1 MAGKQKNEFVQLGGI
16 LCAITLV
23 VALALGAVNA
33 VTAGPIAEQNAQ
45 KIKDSLENVMPGA
58 ESEQIDV
65 PEGTTVT
72 TETKNATSVTILSA
86 YKMTKDGA
94 DAGYCVQVTPKGF
107 GGVLTMIVGINADG
121 TIAGAK
127 VTSHSET
134 PGLGAKSQADP
145 NWITQYAGQ
154 TADGQLQVTKDGGT
168 INAITGATITSR
180 AVTDGVNTAAAY
192 VATLG

>member
-94 DAGYCVQVTPKGF
+94 EAGYCVEVGPTGF
-107 GGVLTMIVGINADG
+107 GGAVDTMVGIDSDG
-121 TIAGAK
+121 K
-127 VTSHSET
+127 VTGISVISASSET
-134 PGLGAKSQADP
+134 PGLGARSTEPEFQA
-145 NWITQYAGQ
+145 QFAGQ
-154 TADGQLQVTKDGGT
+154 VGTEVAVAKDGGS
-168 INAITGATITSR
+168 IDALTGATITSR
-180 AVTDGVNTAAAY
+180 AVSEGVVAAAQF
-192 VATLG
+192 AAEQG

>member
-33 VTAGPIAEQNAQ
+33 VTAGPIAEHNAQ

-94 DAGYCVQVTPKGF
+94 DAGYCVEVGPTGF
-107 GGVLTMIVGINADG
+107 GGAVDTMVGIDSDG
-121 TIAGAK
+121 K
-127 VTSHSET
+127 VTGISVISASSET
-134 PGLGAKSQADP
+134 PGLGARSTEPEFQA
-145 NWITQYAGQ
+145 QFAGQ
-154 TADGQLQVTKDGGT
+154 VGTEVAVAKDGGS
-168 INAITGATITSR
+168 IDALTGATITSR
-180 AVTDGVNTAAAY
+180 AVSEGVVAAAQF
-192 VATLG
+192 AAEQG

>member
-94 DAGYCVQVTPKGF
+94 DAGYCVEVGPTGF
-107 GGVLTMIVGINADG
+107 GGAVDTMVGIDSDG
-121 TIAGAK
+121 K
-127 VTSHSET
+127 VTGISVISASSET
-134 PGLGAKSQADP
+134 PGLGARSTEPEFQA
-145 NWITQYAGQ
+145 QFAGQ
-154 TADGQLQVTKDGGT
+154 VGTEVAVAKDGGS
-168 INAITGATITSR
+168 IDALTGATITSR
-180 AVTDGVNTAAAY
+180 AVSEGVVAAAKF
-192 VATLG
+192 AAEQG

>member
-1 MAGKQKNEFVQLGGI
+1 MAGKQNNEFVQLGGI

-94 DAGYCVQVTPKGF
+94 DAGYCVEVGPTGF
-107 GGVLTMIVGINADG
+107 GGAVDTMVGIDSDG
-121 TIAGAK
+121 K
-127 VTSHSET
+127 VTGISVISASSET
-134 PGLGAKSQADP
+134 PGLGARSTEPEFQA
-145 NWITQYAGQ
+145 QFAGQ
-154 TADGQLQVTKDGGT
+154 VGTEVAVAKDGGS
-168 INAITGATITSR
+168 IDALTGATITSR
-180 AVTDGVNTAAAY
+180 AVSEGVVAAAQF
-192 VATLG
+192 AAEQG

>member
-94 DAGYCVQVTPKGF
+94 DAGYCVEVGPTGF
-107 GGVLTMIVGINADG
+107 GGAVDTMVGIDSDG
-121 TIAGAK
+121 K
-127 VTSHSET
+127 VTGISVLSASSET
-134 PGLGAKSQADP
+134 PGLGARSTEPEFQA
-145 NWITQYAGQ
+145 QFAGQ
-154 TADGQLQVTKDGGT
+154 VGTEVAVAKDGGS
-168 INAITGATITSR
+168 IDALTGATITSR
-180 AVTDGVNTAAAY
+180 AVSEGVVAAAQF
-192 VATLG
+192 AAEQG

>member
-94 DAGYCVQVTPKGF
+94 DAGYCVEVGPTGF
-107 GGVLTMIVGINADG
+107 GGAVDTMVGIDSDG
-121 TIAGAK
+121 K
-127 VTSHSET
+127 VTGISVISASSET
-134 PGLGAKSQADP
+134 PGLGARSTEPEFQA
-145 NWITQYAGQ
+145 QFAGHVG
-154 TADGQLQVTKDGGT
+154 TEVAVAKDGGS
-168 INAITGATITSR
+168 IDALTGATITSR
-180 AVTDGVNTAAAY
+180 AVSEGVVAAAQF
-192 VATLG
+192 AAEQG

>member
-65 PEGTTVT
+65 TEGTTVT

-94 DAGYCVQVTPKGF
+94 DAGYCVEVGPTGF
-107 GGVLTMIVGINADG
+107 GGAVDTMVGIDSDG
-121 TIAGAK
+121 K
-127 VTSHSET
+127 VTGISVISASSET
-134 PGLGAKSQADP
+134 PGLGARSTEPEFQA
-145 NWITQYAGQ
+145 QFAGQ
-154 TADGQLQVTKDGGT
+154 VGTEVAVAKDGGS
-168 INAITGATITSR
+168 IDALTGATITSR
-180 AVTDGVNTAAAY
+180 AVSEGVVAAAQF
-192 VATLG
+192 AAEQG

>member
-94 DAGYCVQVTPKGF
+94 DAGYCVEVGRTGF
-107 GGVLTMIVGINADG
+107 GGAVDTMVGIDSDG
-121 TIAGAK
+121 K
-127 VTSHSET
+127 VTGISVISASSET
-134 PGLGAKSQADP
+134 PGLGARSTEPEFQA
-145 NWITQYAGQ
+145 QFAGQ
-154 TADGQLQVTKDGGT
+154 VGTEVAVAKDGGS
-168 INAITGATITSR
+168 IDALTGATITSR
-180 AVTDGVNTAAAY
+180 AVSEGVVAAAQF
-192 VATLG
+192 AAEQG

>member
-94 DAGYCVQVTPKGF
+94 DAGYCVEVGPTGF
-107 GGVLTMIVGINADG
+107 GGAVDPMVGIDSDG
-121 TIAGAK
+121 K
-127 VTSHSET
+127 VTGISVISASSET
-134 PGLGAKSQADP
+134 PGLGARSTEPEFQA
-145 NWITQYAGQ
+145 QF
-154 TADGQLQVTKDGGT
+154 ADQVGTEVAVAKDGGS
-168 INAITGATITSR
+168 IDALTGATITSR
-180 AVTDGVNTAAAY
+180 AVSEGVVAAAQF
-192 VATLG
+192 AAEQG

>member
-94 DAGYCVQVTPKGF
+94 DAGYCVEVGPTGF
-107 GGVLTMIVGINADG
+107 GGAVDTMVGIDSDG
-121 TIAGAK
+121 K
-127 VTSHSET
+127 VTGISVISASSET
-134 PGLGAKSQADP
+134 PGLGARSTEPEFQA
-145 NWITQYAGQ
+145 QFAGQ
-154 TADGQLQVTKDGGT
+154 VGTEVAVAKDGGS
-168 INAITGATITSR
+168 IDALTGATITSR
-180 AVTDGVNTAAAY
+180 AVSEGVVAAAQFG
-192 VATLG
+192 AEQG

>member
-65 PEGTTVT
+65 PEGITVT

-94 DAGYCVQVTPKGF
+94 DAGYCVEVGPTGF
-107 GGVLTMIVGINADG
+107 GGAVDTMVGIDSDG
-121 TIAGAK
+121 K
-127 VTSHSET
+127 VTGISVISASSET
-134 PGLGAKSQADP
+134 PGLGARSTEPEFQA
-145 NWITQYAGQ
+145 QFAGQ
-154 TADGQLQVTKDGGT
+154 VGTEVAVAKDGGS
-168 INAITGATITSR
+168 IDALTGATITSR
-180 AVTDGVNTAAAY
+180 AVSEGVVAAAQF
-192 VATLG
+192 AAEQG

>member
-94 DAGYCVQVTPKGF
+94 DAGYCVEVGPTGF
-107 GGVLTMIVGINADG
+107 GGAVDTMVGIDSDG
-121 TIAGAK
+121 K
-127 VTSHSET
+127 VTGISVISASSET
-134 PGLGAKSQADP
+134 PGLGARSTEPEFQA
-145 NWITQYAGQ
+145 QFAGQ
-154 TADGQLQVTKDGGT
+154 VGTEVAVAKDGGS
-168 INAITGATITSR
+168 IDALTGATITSR

>member
-33 VTAGPIAEQNAQ
+33 VTEGPIAEQNAQ

-94 DAGYCVQVTPKGF
+94 DAGYCVEVGPTGF
-107 GGVLTMIVGINADG
+107 GGAVDTMVGIDG
-121 TIAGAK
+121 DGN
-127 VTSHSET
+127 VTGISVISASSET
-134 PGLGAKSQADP
+134 PGLGARSTEPEFQA
-145 NWITQYAGQ
+145 QFAGQ
-154 TADGQLQVTKDGGT
+154 VGTEVAVTKDGGS
-168 INAITGATITSR
+168 IDALTGATITSR
-180 AVTDGVNTAAAY
+180 AVSEGVVAAAQF
-192 VATLG
+192 AAEQG

>member
-94 DAGYCVQVTPKGF
+94 DAGYCVEVGPTGF
-107 GGVLTMIVGINADG
+107 GGAVDTMVGIDSDG
-121 TIAGAK
+121 N
-127 VTSHSET
+127 VTGISVISASSET
-134 PGLGAKSQADP
+134 PGLGARSTEPEFQA
-145 NWITQYAGQ
+145 QFAGQ
-154 TADGQLQVTKDGGT
+154 VGTEVAVAKDGGS
-168 INAITGATITSR
+168 IDALTGATITSR
-180 AVTDGVNTAAAY
+180 AVSEGVVAAAQF
-192 VATLG
+192 AAEQG

>member
-94 DAGYCVQVTPKGF
+94 DAGYCVEVGPTGF
-107 GGVLTMIVGINADG
+107 GGAVDTMVGIDSDG
-121 TIAGAK
+121 K
-127 VTSHSET
+127 VTGISVISASSET
-134 PGLGAKSQADP
+134 PGLGARSTEPEFQA
-145 NWITQYAGQ
+145 QFAGQ
-154 TADGQLQVTKDGGT
+154 VGTEVAVAKDGGS
-168 INAITGATITSR
+168 IDALTGATITSR
-180 AVTDGVNTAAAY
+180 AVSEGVVAAAQF
-192 VATLG
+192 AADQG

>member
-94 DAGYCVQVTPKGF
+94 DAGYCVEVGPTGF
-107 GGVLTMIVGINADG
+107 GGAVDTMVGIDSDG
-121 TIAGAK
+121 K
-127 VTSHSET
+127 VTGISVISASSET
-134 PGLGAKSQADP
+134 PGLGARSTEPEFQA
-145 NWITQYAGQ
+145 QFAE
-154 TADGQLQVTKDGGT
+154 QVGTEVAVAKDGGS
-168 INAITGATITSR
+168 IDALTGATITSR
-180 AVTDGVNTAAAY
+180 AVSEGVVAAAQF
-192 VATLG
+192 AAEQG

>member
-94 DAGYCVQVTPKGF
+94 DAGYCVEVGPTGF
-107 GGVLTMIVGINADG
+107 GGALDTMVGIDSDG
-121 TIAGAK
+121 K
-127 VTSHSET
+127 VTGISVISASSET
-134 PGLGAKSQADP
+134 PGLGARSTEPEFQA
-145 NWITQYAGQ
+145 QF
-154 TADGQLQVTKDGGT
+154 ADQVGTEVAVAKDGGS
-168 INAITGATITSR
+168 IDALTGATITSR
-180 AVTDGVNTAAAY
+180 AVSEGVVAAAQF
-192 VATLG
+192 AAEQG

>member
-94 DAGYCVQVTPKGF
+94 DAGYCVEVGPTGF
-107 GGVLTMIVGINADG
+107 GGAVDTMVGIDSDG
-121 TIAGAK
+121 K
-127 VTSHSET
+127 VTGISVISAASET
-134 PGLGAKSQADP
+134 PGLGARSTEPEFQA
-145 NWITQYAGQ
+145 QFAGQ
-154 TADGQLQVTKDGGT
+154 VGTEVAVAKDGGS
-168 INAITGATITSR
+168 IDALTGATITSR
-180 AVTDGVNTAAAY
+180 AVSEGVVAAAQF
-192 VATLG
+192 AAEQG

>member
-33 VTAGPIAEQNAQ
+33 VTAAPIAEQTAQ

-94 DAGYCVQVTPKGF
+94 DAGYCVEVGPTGF
-107 GGVLTMIVGINADG
+107 GGAVDTMVGIDSDG
-121 TIAGAK
+121 K
-127 VTSHSET
+127 VTGISVISASSET
-134 PGLGAKSQADP
+134 PGLGARSTEPEFQA
-145 NWITQYAGQ
+145 QFAGQ
-154 TADGQLQVTKDGGT
+154 VGTEVAVAKDGGS
-168 INAITGATITSR
+168 IDALTGATITSR
-180 AVTDGVNTAAAY
+180 AVSEGVVAAAQF
-192 VATLG
+192 AAEQG

>member
-94 DAGYCVQVTPKGF
+94 DAGYCVEVGPTGF
-107 GGVLTMIVGINADG
+107 GGGVDTMVGIDS
-121 TIAGAK
+121 AGK
-127 VTSHSET
+127 VTGISVISASSET
-134 PGLGAKSQADP
+134 PGLGARSTEPEFQA
-145 NWITQYAGQ
+145 QFAGQ
-154 TADGQLQVTKDGGT
+154 VGTEVAVAKDGGS
-168 INAITGATITSR
+168 IDALTGATITSR
-180 AVTDGVNTAAAY
+180 AVSEGVVAAAQF
-192 VATLG
+192 AAEQG

>member
-94 DAGYCVQVTPKGF
+94 DAGYCVEVGPTGF
-107 GGVLTMIVGINADG
+107 GGAVDTMVGIDSDG
-121 TIAGAK
+121 K
-127 VTSHSET
+127 VTGNSVISASSET
-134 PGLGAKSQADP
+134 PGLGARSTEPEFQA
-145 NWITQYAGQ
+145 QFAGQ
-154 TADGQLQVTKDGGT
+154 VGTEVAVAKDGGS
-168 INAITGATITSR
+168 IDALTGATITSR
-180 AVTDGVNTAAAY
+180 AVSEGVVAAAQF
-192 VATLG
+192 AAEQG

>member
-94 DAGYCVQVTPKGF
+94 DAGYCVEVGPTGF
-107 GGVLTMIVGINADG
+107 GGAVDTMVGIDSDG
-121 TIAGAK
+121 K
-127 VTSHSET
+127 VTGISVISASSET
-134 PGLGAKSQADP
+134 PGLGARSTEQEFQA
-145 NWITQYAGQ
+145 QFAGQ
-154 TADGQLQVTKDGGT
+154 VGTEVAVAKDGGS
-168 INAITGATITSR
+168 IDALTGATITSR
-180 AVTDGVNTAAAY
+180 AVSEGVVAAAQF
-192 VATLG
+192 AAEQG

>member
-94 DAGYCVQVTPKGF
+94 DAGYCVEVGPTGF
-107 GGVLTMIVGINADG
+107 GGAVDTMGGIDNDG
-121 TIAGAK
+121 K
-127 VTSHSET
+127 VTGISVISASSET
-134 PGLGAKSQADP
+134 PGLGARSTEPEFQA
-145 NWITQYAGQ
+145 QFAGQ
-154 TADGQLQVTKDGGT
+154 VGTEVAVAKDGGS
-168 INAITGATITSR
+168 IDALTGATITSR
-180 AVTDGVNTAAAY
+180 AVSEGVVAAAQF
-192 VATLG
+192 AAEQG

>member
-23 VALALGAVNA
+23 VALVLGAVNA

-94 DAGYCVQVTPKGF
+94 DAGYCVEVGPTGF
-107 GGVLTMIVGINADG
+107 GGAVDTMVGIDSDG
-121 TIAGAK
+121 K
-127 VTSHSET
+127 VTGISVISASSET
-134 PGLGAKSQADP
+134 PGLGARSTEPEFQA
-145 NWITQYAGQ
+145 QFAGQ
-154 TADGQLQVTKDGGT
+154 VGTEVAVAKDGGS
-168 INAITGATITSR
+168 IDALTGATITSR
-180 AVTDGVNTAAAY
+180 AVSEGVVAAAQF
-192 VATLG
+192 AAEQG

>member
-58 ESEQIDV
+58 ESKQIDV

-94 DAGYCVQVTPKGF
+94 DAGYCVEVGPTGF
-107 GGVLTMIVGINADG
+107 GGAVDTMVGIDSDG
-121 TIAGAK
+121 K
-127 VTSHSET
+127 VTGISVISASSET
-134 PGLGAKSQADP
+134 PGLGARSTEPEFQA
-145 NWITQYAGQ
+145 QFAGQ
-154 TADGQLQVTKDGGT
+154 VGTEVAVAKDGGS
-168 INAITGATITSR
+168 IDALTGATITSR
-180 AVTDGVNTAAAY
+180 AVSEGVVAAAQF
-192 VATLG
+192 AAEQG

>member
-94 DAGYCVQVTPKGF
+94 DAGYCVEVGPTGF
-107 GGVLTMIVGINADG
+107 GGAVDTMVGIDSDG
-121 TIAGAK
+121 K
-127 VTSHSET
+127 VTGISVISASSET
-134 PGLGAKSQADP
+134 PGLSARSTEPEFQA
-145 NWITQYAGQ
+145 QFAGQ
-154 TADGQLQVTKDGGT
+154 VGTEVAVAKDGGS
-168 INAITGATITSR
+168 IDALTGATITSR
-180 AVTDGVNTAAAY
+180 AVSEGVVAAAQF
-192 VATLG
+192 AAEQG

>member
-94 DAGYCVQVTPKGF
+94 DAGYCVEVGPTGF
-107 GGVLTMIVGINADG
+107 GGAVDTMVGIDSDG
-121 TIAGAK
+121 K
-127 VTSHSET
+127 VTGISVISASSET
-134 PGLGAKSQADP
+134 PGLGARSTEPEFQA
-145 NWITQYAGQ
+145 QFAGEVG
-154 TADGQLQVTKDGGT
+154 TEVAVAKDGGS
-168 INAITGATITSR
+168 IDALTGATITSR
-180 AVTDGVNTAAAY
+180 AVSEGVVAAAQF
-192 VATLG
+192 AAEQG

>member
-33 VTAGPIAEQNAQ
+33 VTASPIAEQNAQ

-94 DAGYCVQVTPKGF
+94 DAGYCVEVGPTGF
-107 GGVLTMIVGINADG
+107 GGAVDTMVGIDSDG
-121 TIAGAK
+121 K
-127 VTSHSET
+127 VTGISVISASSET
-134 PGLGAKSQADP
+134 PGLGARSTEPEFQA
-145 NWITQYAGQ
+145 QFAGQ
-154 TADGQLQVTKDGGT
+154 VGTEVAVAKDGGS
-168 INAITGATITSR
+168 IDALTGATITSR
-180 AVTDGVNTAAAY
+180 AVSEGVVAAAQF
-192 VATLG
+192 AAEQG

>member
-65 PEGTTVT
+65 PEGTTGT

-94 DAGYCVQVTPKGF
+94 DAGYCVEVGPTGF
-107 GGVLTMIVGINADG
+107 GGAVDTMVGIDSDG
-121 TIAGAK
+121 K
-127 VTSHSET
+127 VTGISVISASSET
-134 PGLGAKSQADP
+134 PGLGARSTEPEFQA
-145 NWITQYAGQ
+145 QFAGQ
-154 TADGQLQVTKDGGT
+154 VGTEVAVAKDGGS
-168 INAITGATITSR
+168 IDALTGATITSR
-180 AVTDGVNTAAAY
+180 AVSEGVVAAAQF
-192 VATLG
+192 AAEQG

>member
-94 DAGYCVQVTPKGF
+94 DAGYCVEVGPTGF
-107 GGVLTMIVGINADG
+107 GGAVDTMVGIDSDG
-121 TIAGAK
+121 K
-127 VTSHSET
+127 VTGISVISASSET
-134 PGLGAKSQADP
+134 PGLGARSTEPEFQA
-145 NWITQYAGQ
+145 QF
-154 TADGQLQVTKDGGT
+154 ADQVGTEVAVAKDGCS
-168 INAITGATITSR
+168 IDALTGATITSR
-180 AVTDGVNTAAAY
+180 AVSEGVVAAAQF
-192 VATLG
+192 AAEQG

>member
-33 VTAGPIAEQNAQ
+33 VTEGPIAEQNAQ

-94 DAGYCVQVTPKGF
+94 DAGYCVEVGPTGF
-107 GGVLTMIVGINADG
+107 GGAVDTMVGIDSDG
-121 TIAGAK
+121 N
-127 VTSHSET
+127 VTGISVISASSET
-134 PGLGAKSQADP
+134 PGLGARSTEPEFQA
-145 NWITQYAGQ
+145 QFAGQ
-154 TADGQLQVTKDGGT
+154 VGTEVAVTKDGGS
-168 INAITGATITSR
+168 IDALTGATITSR
-180 AVTDGVNTAAAY
+180 AVSEGVVAAAQF
-192 VATLG
+192 AAEQG

>member
-23 VALALGAVNA
+23 VDLALGAVNA

-94 DAGYCVQVTPKGF
+94 DAGYCVEVGPTGF
-107 GGVLTMIVGINADG
+107 GGAVDTMVGIDSDG
-121 TIAGAK
+121 K
-127 VTSHSET
+127 VTGISVISASSET
-134 PGLGAKSQADP
+134 PGLGARSTEPEFQA
-145 NWITQYAGQ
+145 QFAGQ
-154 TADGQLQVTKDGGT
+154 VGTEVAVAKDGGS
-168 INAITGATITSR
+168 IDALTGATITSR
-180 AVTDGVNTAAAY
+180 AVSEGVVAAAQF
-192 VATLG
+192 AAEQG

>member
-16 LCAITLV
+16 LCAITRV
-23 VALALGAVNA
+23 GALALGAVNA

-94 DAGYCVQVTPKGF
+94 DAGYCVEVGPTGF
-107 GGVLTMIVGINADG
+107 GGAVDTMVGIDSDG
-121 TIAGAK
+121 K
-127 VTSHSET
+127 VTGISVISASSET
-134 PGLGAKSQADP
+134 PGLGARSTEPEFQA
-145 NWITQYAGQ
+145 QFAGQ
-154 TADGQLQVTKDGGT
+154 VGTEVAVAKDGGS
-168 INAITGATITSR
+168 IDALTGATITSR
-180 AVTDGVNTAAAY
+180 AVSEGVVAAAQF
-192 VATLG
+192 AAEQG